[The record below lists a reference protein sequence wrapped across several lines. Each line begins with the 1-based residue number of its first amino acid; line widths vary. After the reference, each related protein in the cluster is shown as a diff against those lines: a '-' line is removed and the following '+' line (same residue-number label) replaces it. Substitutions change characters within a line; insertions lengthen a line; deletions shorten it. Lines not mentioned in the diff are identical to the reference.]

1 MGERRDLDPTGG
13 RSAPARR
20 PYTVHVSEAIEY
32 QGWVLATGVDDA
44 DDQARRLLDDGGSA
58 TGRGHLDIVRF
69 DREVMANDA
78 AEVCWNCGTDPRHPN
93 SGCPHPPPG
102 QGQPLAAGH
111 ATIDPIRRVLVLS
124 TAHLPEHLG
133 RHRLCDEDGVVAYD
147 LDGYGWLMWV
157 PPDPDSHAAD
167 YSGPPAEVLTIQR
180 YARQRGCDYVLL
192 GQDADII
199 DGLPTWDW

>member
-1 MGERRDLDPTGG
+1 MNERRDLEPTGG
-13 RSAPARR
+13 QTVPGRR
-20 PYTVHVSEAIEY
+20 PYTVQVSEAIEY

-58 TGRGHLDIVRF
+58 TGRGHLDILRF

-78 AEVCWNCGTDPRHPN
+78 DEVCWSCGTDPRHPN
-93 SGCPHPPPG
+93 PACPHPPPG
-102 QGQPLAAGH
+102 QERPPLAEP
-111 ATIDPIRRVLVLS
+111 TRIDPIRRVLDLS

-133 RHRLCDEDGVVAYD
+133 SHGLSGQDGVTAYD

-167 YSGPPAEVLTIQR
+167 YPRLPTEVLTIQR
-180 YARQRGCDYVLL
+180 YARQCGCDYVLFD
-192 GQDADII
+192 QDADII
-199 DGLPTWDW
+199 DDLPTWNW

>member
-1 MGERRDLDPTGG
+1 MTGRPATACSVRSGMSTRVGGWRAAMGERRDLDPTGG

-32 QGWVLATGVDDA
+32 QGWVLATGVD
-44 DDQARRLLDDGGSA
+44 
-58 TGRGHLDIVRF
+58 
-69 DREVMANDA
+69 DA

-133 RHRLCDEDGVVAYD
+133 RHRLCDEYGVVASD